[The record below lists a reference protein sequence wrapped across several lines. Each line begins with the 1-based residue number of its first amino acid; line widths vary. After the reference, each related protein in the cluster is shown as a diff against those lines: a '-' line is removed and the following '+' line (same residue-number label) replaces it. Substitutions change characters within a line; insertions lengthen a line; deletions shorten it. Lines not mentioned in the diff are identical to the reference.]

1 MLQCAGL
8 RYTQERPDVRYC
20 LVAVDF
26 LPAAVI
32 RASMLRLC
40 AEFAHGALLSWL
52 DVLRH
57 PSVLRHLMCG
67 RPLYASPAW

>member
-1 MLQCAGL
+1 M
-8 RYTQERPDVRYC
+8 RYC

-40 AEFAHGALLSWL
+40 AEFSSGALLCL
-52 DVLRH
+52 
-57 PSVLRHLMCG
+57 
-67 RPLYASPAW
+67 ASKPCIHCKPV

>member
-1 MLQCAGL
+1 M
-8 RYTQERPDVRYC
+8 RYC

-40 AEFAHGALLSWL
+40 AEFAAGAQPCTHSLQRLRELLL
-52 DVLRH
+52 VAEIVACPQL
-57 PSVLRHLMCG
+57 
-67 RPLYASPAW
+67 

>member
-1 MLQCAGL
+1 M
-8 RYTQERPDVRYC
+8 RYS

-40 AEFAHGALLSWL
+40 AEFANG
-52 DVLRH
+52 
-57 PSVLRHLMCG
+57 
-67 RPLYASPAW
+67 ASPAVPSSQ